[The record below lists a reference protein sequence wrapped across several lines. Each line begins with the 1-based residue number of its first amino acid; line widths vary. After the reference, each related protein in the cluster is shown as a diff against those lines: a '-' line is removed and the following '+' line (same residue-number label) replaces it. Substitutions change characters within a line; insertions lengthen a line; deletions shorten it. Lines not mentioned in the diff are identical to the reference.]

1 MFFNYDV
8 RREADGEETVDEC
21 LVALDSSVWLAT
33 ASKLISVRTFCRKK
47 VEGKDLCPVLTNI
60 EINGVEYPLSELYAK
75 GNQLHLAYNQNFFS
89 LSISACNYIA
99 REQTSYRYRLA
110 GVDTEWHEET
120 PRNGALDIAYTNVND
135 GKYQFQVEVMNE
147 KGQWG
152 HPLTLTIRITPP
164 WWRTWW
170 AYTLYVI
177 LLVVLCLMGYQLWRR
192 RRALLQ
198 KLKERH
204 NKMLIQAVKVKPEDL
219 QITPQDELF
228 LQKAVKLVEKNM
240 ADPSYNVDK
249 LSEDLAISRS
259 HFYRKLHELTDQ
271 SPTLFIRTIRLRR
284 AAQLLKESG
293 LSVSEVAYQCGFN
306 SLAFF
311 RKYFKDLYG
320 VIPSDYK
327 AYVK

>member
-1 MFFNYDV
+1 M
-8 RREADGEETVDEC
+8 
-21 LVALDSSVWLAT
+21 SV
-33 ASKLISVRTFCRKK
+33 
-47 VEGKDLCPVLTNI
+47 
-60 EINGVEYPLSELYAK
+60 
-75 GNQLHLAYNQNFFS
+75 
-89 LSISACNYIA
+89 SACNYIA

-110 GVDTEWHEET
+110 GVDAEWHEAA
-120 PRNGALDIAYTNVND
+120 PRNGVLDIAYTNVDD
-135 GKYQFQVEVMNE
+135 GKYQFQVEVMDE

-152 HPLTLTIRITPP
+152 NPLNLTIRITPP

-170 AYTLYVI
+170 AYTLYII
-177 LLVVLCLMGYQLWRR
+177 LLVVLCIMGYHLWQR

-219 QITPQDELF
+219 QITSQDELF
-228 LQKAVKLVEKNM
+228 LQKAVKLVERNM
-240 ADPSYNVDK
+240 ADPNYNVDK
-249 LSEDLAISRS
+249 LSDDLALSRS
-259 HFYRKLHELTDQ
+259 HFYRKLHEMTDQ

-306 SLAFF
+306 SLASF

-320 VIPSDYK
+320 VIPSEYK
-327 AYVK
+327 EHVK